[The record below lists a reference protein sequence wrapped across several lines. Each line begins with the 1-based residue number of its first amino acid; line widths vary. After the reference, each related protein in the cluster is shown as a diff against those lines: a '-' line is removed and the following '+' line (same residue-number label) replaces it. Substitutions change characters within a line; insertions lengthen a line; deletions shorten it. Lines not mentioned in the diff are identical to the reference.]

1 MKPPPGDNDCMWLK
15 KLRAYVYLC
24 TDSGGERKTK
34 SSVRKLF
41 CSIEILFP
49 MPGLFLG
56 IVSSWLTKN
65 CSKQSWHRKGYP
77 VYYIWKPE
85 ILALDLTTICS
96 LTAVAL
102 TWYYWC
108 YKTIPEADNLIQ
120 SNKKDIDQNE
130 HIDTYNE

>member
-1 MKPPPGDNDCMWLK
+1 MVSGK
-15 KLRAYVYLC
+15 KLQK
-24 TDSGGERKTK
+24 G
-34 SSVRKLF
+34 VRIPF
-41 CSIEILFP
+41 CFIDIIFS
-49 MPGLFLG
+49 MPGLSNTNG
-56 IVSSWLTKN
+56 IVLSLLTRN

-108 YKTIPEADNLIQ
+108 YKTIPEADNPIQ